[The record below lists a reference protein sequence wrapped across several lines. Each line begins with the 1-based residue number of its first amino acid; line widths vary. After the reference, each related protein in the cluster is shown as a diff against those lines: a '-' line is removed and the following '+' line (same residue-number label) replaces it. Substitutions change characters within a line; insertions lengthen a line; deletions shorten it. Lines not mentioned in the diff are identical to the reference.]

1 MKEISR
7 REALHKTAMAIGTAV
22 STPTLIAFLKGCTPK
37 PELNWK
43 PKFFTE
49 EQARFISEIS
59 EIILPKTDT
68 PGAKELGVPQFIED
82 IIALCS
88 ESEVQERFVLG
99 LEDFRN
105 DVVEKHGK
113 PFFSIDLKQQQ
124 EIVGKIN
131 TSLQYNNAGLDD
143 ILFFYRKIKEITIL
157 GYFTTEV
164 GATQVLQYKAIPT
177 EYKGCISVEEAGG
190 KSWATS

>member
-7 REALHKTAMAIGTAV
+7 REALHKTALALGTAV
-22 STPTLIAFLKGCTPK
+22 SAPTFMAFLNGCTPK
-37 PELNWK
+37 PNLNWK

-49 EQARFISEIS
+49 EQANIITEIS

-88 ESEVQERFVLG
+88 DKEVQKKFVLG
-99 LEDFRN
+99 LENLEN
-105 DVVEKHGK
+105 DIENQYGK
-113 PFFSIDLKQQQ
+113 SFSSIDSKYKQ
-124 EIVGKIN
+124 EVVAN
-131 TSLQYNNAGLDD
+131 LNASLRNSDSKLTD
-143 ILFFYRKIKEITIL
+143 ILFFYRKLKEITIL

-177 EYKGCISVEEAGG
+177 DYKGCISVEEAGG